1 MDRRF
6 GLCVCALGWLRSE
19 LFFFKGV
26 SSYLFWFQ
34 EEEDERPEEEDEER
48 EEEEAGIVK
57 EEMSEHP
64 IPI

>member
-19 LFFFKGV
+19 LLFKG

>member
-6 GLCVCALGWLRSE
+6 GLCVCALGWLRSV
-19 LFFFKGV
+19 LLFKGV